1 MNFSSFDYLIIGA
14 GIVGLTIAKEL
25 KYKNP
30 KSKILVL
37 EKERKVGLHSSG
49 NNSGVLH
56 SGIYYPPDSLKAKF
70 CKQGSVEMMRY
81 CSDYNLPINRIGKI
95 LLPTKQEDISQLD
108 LLESRAK
115 KNGVEVT
122 RLDKKNLINIEPEIN
137 PSIGQAL
144 FVPSTS
150 VADSKSVIESILNN
164 CKNVGIKIFYSAVIS
179 SIRVNDKSII
189 LKDGT
194 KINYGYLV
202 NTAGLHADEVAHS
215 FQVGLRYTLLPFKGV
230 YWKLSK
236 ESGIK
241 VNHLIYPVPDLSV
254 PFLGIHT
261 TTGIDGNIYLG
272 PTAFPAFG
280 RENYHGLD
288 GISFSDLK
296 RILMILVKQFSSGQD
311 GFRSLVWQEGGR
323 YFKPCFANAVRQLL
337 PNVKNKYLLRS
348 NKVGIR
354 AQMFDTVKNKFVN
367 DFLVE
372 NGKSSTHILNAISP
386 AWTCAF
392 PFARYIVDNYVDN

>member
-1 MNFSSFDYLIIGA
+1 M
-14 GIVGLTIAKEL
+14 
-25 KYKNP
+25 
-30 KSKILVL
+30 
-37 EKERKVGLHSSG
+37 
-49 NNSGVLH
+49 
-56 SGIYYPPDSLKAKF
+56 
-70 CKQGSVEMMRY
+70 
-81 CSDYNLPINRIGKI
+81 
-95 LLPTKQEDISQLD
+95 
-108 LLESRAK
+108 
-115 KNGVEVT
+115 
-122 RLDKKNLINIEPEIN
+122 
-137 PSIGQAL
+137 
-144 FVPSTS
+144 
-150 VADSKSVIESILNN
+150 
-164 CKNVGIKIFYSAVIS
+164 
-179 SIRVNDKSII
+179 

-323 YFKPCFANAVRQLL
+323 YFKPYFANAVRQLL
-337 PNVKNKYLLRS
+337 PNIKNKYLLRS

-354 AQMFDTVKNKFVN
+354 AQMFDTLKNKFVN